1 MTKLADVL
9 LAPDNR
15 TVVVADCSS
24 VINQEVGDKKGLTG
38 LAVKAAFKAVKTIN
52 PTIIGSVIDVLL
64 DDFVTQLEPTYQRYL
79 DSDEGNLER
88 YCVSHAASIADAL
101 LSITDK
107 RAERSKIRALV
118 KAYQKL
124 RPQGQKHVQEAVP
137 RVAKLLVKHGL

>member
-1 MTKLADVL
+1 MTNLADVL

-15 TVVVADCSS
+15 STVIADCSS
-24 VINQEVGDKKGLTG
+24 VINQEVGAKKGLTG

-52 PTIIGSVIDVLL
+52 PSIIESVIDVLL
-64 DDFVTQLEPTYQRYL
+64 DDFVAQLEPTYQAFL
-79 DSDEGNLER
+79 ADDESSLER
-88 YCVSHAASIADAL
+88 YCVANATSIANAL

-107 RAERSKIRALV
+107 RAQRSKIKALV

-137 RVAKLLVKHGL
+137 RIAKLLSKHGL

>member
-9 LAPDNR
+9 LAPNNR
-15 TVVVADCSS
+15 STVIADFST
-24 VINQEVGDKKGLTG
+24 VINHEVGDKKGLTG

-52 PTIIGSVIDVLL
+52 PTIIESVIDVLL
-64 DDFVTQLEPTYQRYL
+64 DDFVAQLEPTYQAFL
-79 DSDEGNLER
+79 DHDESSLER
-88 YCVSHAASIADAL
+88 YCVSNAAAIANAL

-137 RVAKLLVKHGL
+137 RIAKLLSKHGL

>member
-9 LAPDNR
+9 LDPDNR
-15 TVVVADCSS
+15 SAVIADCSS

-52 PTIIGSVIDVLL
+52 PSIIESVIDVLL
-64 DDFVTQLEPTYQRYL
+64 DDFVVQLEPTYQAFL
-79 DSDEGNLER
+79 DDEESNLER
-88 YCVSHAASIADAL
+88 YCVANANAIANAL

-107 RAERSKIRALV
+107 RAERSKIKALV

-137 RVAKLLVKHGL
+137 RIAQLLSKHGL

>member
-15 TVVVADCSS
+15 STVIADCSS
-24 VINQEVGDKKGLTG
+24 VINQEVGGKKGLTG

-52 PTIIGSVIDVLL
+52 PTIIESVIDVLL
-64 DDFVTQLEPTYQRYL
+64 DDFVTQLEPTYQAFL
-79 DSDEGNLER
+79 DHDEPNLER
-88 YCVSHAASIADAL
+88 YCVSNASAIANAL

-107 RAERSKIRALV
+107 RAEKSKIRALV

-137 RVAKLLVKHGL
+137 RIAKLLSKHGL